1 MMNGGM
7 IWESRVFC
15 LFTRDVHPV
24 MVKKWWVGS
33 GYDDFLCGVGSKKP
47 LILPSKIFILINH
60 YLFDLL

>member
-1 MMNGGM
+1 MGITRFVCLRGMFSLLWSKNGG
-7 IWESRVFC
+7 W
-15 LFTRDVHPV
+15 
-24 MVKKWWVGS
+24 GS